1 MSDTEELEDI
11 INNDDEFDA
20 WIEQALNEDKDDVKE
35 EDKSDEI
42 DYTNEEEIEKL
53 LVKPSSDLDIE
64 DMHPL
69 QKEMFKNI
77 KTMDKS
83 SWMRGEG
90 IDTQYPK
97 LNEKLSGIQP
107 GLALLGAHSNTGK
120 TSFLM
125 SIAKGVG
132 EVNDG
137 VYGLYIGLDD
147 PFQDILPRIVANKQK
162 IPINAIRQPASYIE
176 WDNLIEKRNEGIRDV
191 LYNNIDSFKV
201 IDKNNI
207 KNLAQ
212 LKEVIKEHYNY
223 CDEIGK
229 KLFVA
234 IDSFHDIEIE
244 ENFRTSDEKWNELP
258 KRLSDFADNM
268 EIPIWCTAELKKTD
282 FSKFRPDQNDIKFA
296 SKIAFEAK
304 LILILYNEVG
314 LESGD
319 ASIYYTSDQFPGKM
333 PVLEV
338 RFEKNKLSSYK
349 GNLYYEFI
357 PQYAH
362 FEESETERYDSL
374 LYSD

>member
-1 MSDTEELEDI
+1 MSDNEEIEDI
-11 INNDDEFDA
+11 IESDEEFEA
-20 WIEQALNEDKDDVKE
+20 WIEQALNEEETSSTD
-35 EDKSDEI
+35 EDKEKI
-42 DYTNEEEIEKL
+42 DFTNEEEISKF
-53 LVKPSSDLDIE
+53 LVEPPDDIDIE
-64 DMHPL
+64 SMNEI
-69 QKEMFKNI
+69 QREMFENI
-77 KTMDKS
+77 KEMDKS

-90 IDTQYPK
+90 IKCQYEK
-97 LNEKLSGIQP
+97 LNEKLCGIQP
-107 GLALLGAHSNTGK
+107 GFTLLGAHSNTGK

-125 SIAKGVG
+125 SIAFGVG
-132 EVNDG
+132 EVNDD
-137 VYGLYIGLDD
+137 VLGLYISLDD
-147 PFQDILPRIVANKQK
+147 RFQDILPRVVSNKMK
-162 IPINAIRQPASYIE
+162 IPINAIRQPASHME
-176 WDNLIEKRNEGIRDV
+176 WDNLIKKRNKGIRDV
-191 LYNNIDSFKV
+191 LYRNIDSFKV
-201 IDKNNI
+201 IDKNQVKNLKELKKII
-207 KNLAQ
+207 KN
-212 LKEVIKEHYNY
+212 HYNY
-223 CDEIGK
+223 CNEVGK

-234 IDSFHDIEIE
+234 IDSFHDIEME
-244 ENFRTSDEKWNELP
+244 ENFRRTDDKWNKLP
-258 KRLSDFADNM
+258 KEISDFAD
-268 EIPIWCTAELKKTD
+268 ELDIPIWCSAELKKTD

-362 FEESETERYDSL
+362 FEESNTERYDSL